1 MVLYSR
7 SPTQQR
13 LNCFINQTRSII
25 KNINSQHNSYDKLP
39 FIIEYFNIITNKRNF
54 KFIAECIDQNRN
66 LSSHF
71 ASINVSFANKLHSEF
86 LISGFFNTHKN
97 TPINQFQF
105 SDFLAQIIDLYGFQ
119 IKTKIYDE

>member
-13 LNCFINQTRSII
+13 LNLFINQTRNII
-25 KNINSQHNSYDKLP
+25 NTINSQHNSYDKIP
-39 FIIEYFNIITNKRNF
+39 FILEYFKIITNKRNF
-54 KFIAECIDQNRN
+54 KFIAECINEQRK

-71 ASINVSFANKLHSEF
+71 ASINVSFANNLHSEF
-86 LISGFFNTHKN
+86 LLSGFFNTHKN
-97 TPINQFQF
+97 TPINQYQF
-105 SDFLAQIIDLYGFQ
+105 SDFLTQIIDLYGFQ